1 MLMRRM
7 LAIHIMVRI
16 AMPGITDIRI
26 MAFTATLA
34 FILAFT
40 DMAAITA
47 IAPVMA
53 LGIAAVMDMAA
64 ATATGAAMPE
74 RVSVAAVDLRGVAAV
89 VSAAAAVVAAVTAS
103 CFSLFFRSNPERFHL
118 AVEIAPFQA

>member
-1 MLMRRM
+1 MRRM

-64 ATATGAAMPE
+64 DTATGAAMPE

>member
-1 MLMRRM
+1 M

-47 IAPVMA
+47 IAAAMA

-64 ATATGAAMPE
+64 PTATGAAMPE

-89 VSAAAAVVAAVTAS
+89 VSAAAAVVVAVTAS
-103 CFSLFFRSNPERFHL
+103 RFSLFFRSNPERFHL
-118 AVEIAPFQA
+118 AVEIAPFQS

>member
-1 MLMRRM
+1 MRRM